1 MLLPIERIA
10 IVAMR
15 SIFMYLAAGYLFLF
29 DFGVGFLY
37 LGFFA
42 LNSRKEERRQTAG
55 KRCNGNSKN
64 AFTAA

>member
-42 LNSRKEERRQTAG
+42 FNSRKEERRQTAG
-55 KRCNGNSKN
+55 KCGNGNSKN
-64 AFTAA
+64 SFTAA